1 VTPGKIVLKGTTLSL
16 LANLLSSQGLSH
28 TVVDRTGLTD
38 LYDITLSWS
47 PDDVGSSDA
56 SLPSL
61 FTALQE
67 QLGLK
72 LEYNKNPIDVIVID
86 HIEKPSAN

>member
-1 VTPGKIVLKGTTLSL
+1 MTPGKIVLKRSSLSL
-16 LANLLSSQGLSH
+16 LANLLSSQGLGH
-28 TVVDRTGLTD
+28 TVVDKTGLTES
-38 LYDITLSWS
+38 YDITLQWS
-47 PDDVGSSDA
+47 PEDIASSDA

-86 HIEKPSAN
+86 HIERPSAN